1 MRSGALLLPRIGVA
15 CLVILVTS
23 GPSLAATFTVNSTA
37 DAVDSNPGNG
47 VCATAGGFCTLRA
60 AITEANTLGG
70 GPHTITVP
78 AGTYILAIV
87 GTGEDN
93 NLTGDLDILQ
103 GMTINGA
110 GADVTII
117 DANGIDRVFDI
128 RSNSPVTISN
138 LTARN
143 GNPGAGND
151 YGGIFNGNAKPLTLN
166 NVTVSGC
173 TARDG
178 AGIANNSGN
187 ITLTNVT
194 VSGNTATRNGGG
206 IFTNSGSV
214 ALTNVTVSGNSAS
227 GLGGG
232 IYNQSG
238 NANTLTNVTI
248 ANNSA
253 GTGGGIYKNSGSI
266 SLKNTI
272 VANSTSG
279 GNCSGTITS
288 AGNNIDS
295 ANTCAF
301 AGTGDKINTN
311 PLLGALA
318 NNGGPT
324 QTQALLA
331 GSPAIDAGTG
341 AGAPAVD
348 QRGVSRPQGAGYDI
362 GAYEYQP
369 PDLCPG
375 YVVTT
380 TADNV
385 SGSLRQCIIKAN
397 SNPGATLSVP
407 AGTYTLTIAGRG
419 ETAGATGDLNIN
431 ANMTINGAGAASTIV
446 DGGGLDRVFH
456 VDKNATASI
465 SGLTVR
471 NGSAGAPDSQLEGGG
486 ILSEGVTALT
496 DVALT
501 GNTTSSGG
509 GGVYNKKGTLTLN
522 RCTIS
527 GNNAVNGGGIGG
539 ESGGLTIINVTVSG
553 NTASALG
560 GGVYNK
566 KSLITT
572 MTNVTITGNSAATAG
587 GIYWGDGASNTMVNT
602 IVANSPTGG
611 NCSGVA
617 ESASSS
623 NNLDSGNTCGF
634 IRTGDKINTNPLLGA
649 LANNGGP
656 TQTQALLA
664 GSPAIDAGTGV
675 GAPAVDQ
682 RGVSRPQGAGYD
694 IGAYEYTPLISGNV
708 FEDVN
713 YGGGAGRTKAA
724 SLGVSC
730 GSARVELYTSGGVYS
745 TFTTT
750 DGSGNYSFNLV
761 AGTYYVRVVNSL
773 VTSSRAGC
781 AGSAVAVQ
789 TYRTD
794 ATSGAAVP
802 VTDYVGGTDPSVVD
816 PGNGSTG
823 ATFNTT
829 TFVYSAVLT
838 GTAQSVTKA
847 VVSSAGITGLDF
859 GFNFDTIVNTN
870 DANQGSLRQ
879 FITNANLLSNAG
891 LTQAGRTAG
900 IDNAIWMISNGTAGS
915 GLRSAN
921 NYFSGGVATVAPASP
936 LPAIADP
943 AILDAQTQPGWSG
956 VPIVQLTGTGAG
968 AGARGLDLEA
978 GGSTVRGFV
987 INGFT
992 GNANSAG
999 VWIGAGNGSTI
1010 QGNYIGTNA
1019 AGSASA
1025 ANYQGMY
1032 INTSSNTIGGSSSSQ
1047 RNVVSGN
1054 TWRGILVDSGGGS
1067 NVIRGNYVG
1076 TNAAGSAPLANS
1088 IGIYLSESPN
1098 NVVGGTGAGEGNVA
1112 SGNTNYGI
1120 YLVYPGASGNL
1131 VQGNTVGL
1139 NASRSG
1145 TVPNGSSGIEF
1156 CCIAPNGAG
1165 GNTIG
1170 GTAAAAAN
1178 VISGNGGGGVVVR
1191 GGTGNAIL
1199 GDSIYANGV
1208 LGIDLGADGVT
1219 LNDGLKPAGQPN
1231 LGMDFPVFT
1240 SAVLSGTTL
1249 TVAGYVGNAPGQ
1261 SLFASTRVEIFKS
1274 DNDATGYGE
1283 GQTYLGF
1290 LTTDPANGNF
1300 SGSLSVSGL
1309 LAAGDKITGTAT
1321 DGANNTSE
1329 FGANVV
1335 PGSLL
1340 YFKKRE
1346 IEYP

>member
-1 MRSGALLLPRIGVA
+1 V
-15 CLVILVTS
+15 
-23 GPSLAATFTVNSTA
+23 
-37 DAVDSNPGNG
+37 DAVDSNPGDG
-47 VCATAGGFCTLRA
+47 VCATAGGVCTLRA
-60 AITEANTLGG
+60 AITEANSLGG
-70 GPHTITVP
+70 GPHTINVP
-78 AGTYILAIV
+78 AGTYTLTIP
-87 GTGEDN
+87 GQGENN

-110 GADVTII
+110 GADVTIV
-117 DANGIDRVFDI
+117 DAGGIDRVFDI
-128 RSNSPVTISN
+128 RANSPVTISN

-151 YGGIFNGNAKPLTLN
+151 YGGISNGNAKPLTLN

-194 VSGNTATRNGGG
+194 VSGNSATRNGGG

-214 ALTNVTVSGNSAS
+214 VLTNVTVSGNSAT
-227 GLGGG
+227 GQGGG
-232 IYNQSG
+232 IYSQSG

-253 GTGGGIYKNSGSI
+253 GTGGGIYKNSGSTT
-266 SLKNTI
+266 LTNTI

-288 AGNNIDS
+288 AGYNIDS

-311 PLLGALA
+311 PLLG
-318 NNGGPT
+318 T
-324 QTQALLA
+324 
-331 GSPAIDAGTG
+331 
-341 AGAPAVD
+341 
-348 QRGVSRPQGAGYDI
+348 
-362 GAYEYQP
+362 
-369 PDLCPG
+369 
-375 YVVTT
+375 
-380 TADNV
+380 
-385 SGSLRQCIIKAN
+385 
-397 SNPGATLSVP
+397 
-407 AGTYTLTIAGRG
+407 
-419 ETAGATGDLNIN
+419 
-431 ANMTINGAGAASTIV
+431 
-446 DGGGLDRVFH
+446 
-456 VDKNATASI
+456 
-465 SGLTVR
+465 
-471 NGSAGAPDSQLEGGG
+471 
-486 ILSEGVTALT
+486 
-496 DVALT
+496 
-501 GNTTSSGG
+501 
-509 GGVYNKKGTLTLN
+509 
-522 RCTIS
+522 
-527 GNNAVNGGGIGG
+527 
-539 ESGGLTIINVTVSG
+539 
-553 NTASALG
+553 
-560 GGVYNK
+560 
-566 KSLITT
+566 
-572 MTNVTITGNSAATAG
+572 
-587 GIYWGDGASNTMVNT
+587 
-602 IVANSPTGG
+602 
-611 NCSGVA
+611 
-617 ESASSS
+617 
-623 NNLDSGNTCGF
+623 
-634 IRTGDKINTNPLLGA
+634 

-713 YGGGAGRTKAA
+713 YGGGAGRSKAA

-761 AGTYYVRVVNSL
+761 AGTYYVRVVNSS

-879 FITNANLLSNAG
+879 FILNANLLSNTG

-915 GLRSAN
+915 GLRSSN
-921 NYFSGGVATVAPASP
+921 NYFSGGVATIAPASP
-936 LPAIADP
+936 LPAISDP

-956 VPIVQLTGTGAG
+956 APIVQLGGSSAGT
-968 AGARGLDLEA
+968 GARGLDLEA
-978 GGSTVRGFV
+978 GGSTVRGFI

-992 GNANSAG
+992 GSANSAG

-1019 AGSASA
+1019 AGTGAS
-1025 ANYQGMY
+1025 ANYQG
-1032 INTSSNTIGGSSSSQ
+1032 ILIATSSNIIGGSSSSQ
-1047 RNVVSGN
+1047 RNVISGN
-1054 TWRGILVDSGGGS
+1054 TFSGIRVDNGAAAAS

-1076 TNAAGSAPLANS
+1076 TNAAGTAPLANN
-1088 IGIYLSESPN
+1088 IGINLWLSPN
-1098 NVVGGTGAGEGNVA
+1098 NIIGGTGIGEGNVA

-1139 NASRSG
+1139 NAARSG
-1145 TVPNGSSGIEF
+1145 PVPNGSSGIDI
-1156 CCIAPNGAG
+1156 CCGAPNGPVN
-1165 GNTIG
+1165 NTIG

-1199 GDSIYANGV
+1199 GNSMYANGV

-1219 LNDGLKPAGQPN
+1219 LNDGAEPAGQPN
-1231 LGMDFPVFT
+1231 LKMDFPVFT
-1240 SAVLSGTTL
+1240 SAVLRGTTL

-1261 SLFASTRVEIFKS
+1261 SLFAGSRVEIFKS
-1274 DNDATGYGE
+1274 DNDLSGYGE